1 MSYNSPISST
11 SNYGVVKVGT
21 GINVTAGVISVVP
34 NGILNTVLVTNTESP
49 YSVLSTDNYIGVI
62 GTGVLVTIN
71 LPIGVDGRELVIKS
85 EFSNTS
91 DVQITPS
98 VGEFLEGAGGGILLP
113 YFTSYY
119 PSVTLVFRAGQ
130 WNIV

>member
-11 SNYGVVKVGT
+11 TNYGVVKVGT
-21 GINVTAGVISVVP
+21 GINVTAGVISVIP
-34 NGILNTVLVTNTESP
+34 NGILNTTLITNAESP
-49 YSVLSTDNYIGVI
+49 YSVSATDNYIGVI
-62 GTGVLVTIN
+62 GTGALVTIN
-71 LPIGVDGRELVIKS
+71 LPIGVDGRELVVKS